1 MWYKK
6 YKTGLMKG
14 WMNSL
19 KQSTMIHSLLYIL
32 VKHASQRSI
41 ETKSYNK
48 KSLKLEKFENKIMT
62 NQSVL
67 GHISLACMNGA
78 ANDFI
83 NLFVYFS
90 GK

>member
-1 MWYKK
+1 
-6 YKTGLMKG
+6 MKN
-14 WMNSL
+14 WINERVNEQL
-19 KQSTMIHSLLYIL
+19 KAINNVHSLLYIL

-48 KSLKLEKFENKIMT
+48 KSLKLEKFENKMMT

-78 ANDFI
+78 ANDFT
-83 NLFVYFS
+83 NLLVYFS
-90 GK
+90 CK